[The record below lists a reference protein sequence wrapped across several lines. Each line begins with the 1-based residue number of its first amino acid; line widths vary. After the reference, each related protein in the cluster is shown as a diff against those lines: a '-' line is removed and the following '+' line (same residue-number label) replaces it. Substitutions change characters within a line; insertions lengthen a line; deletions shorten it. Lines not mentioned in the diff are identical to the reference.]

1 VYQESNSPCPC
12 RIFANTDADGLGPG
26 GFGAQVTVT
35 SMNVNTF
42 DSIPPQSARTV
53 DSEANLAWD
62 RSGGPHNGRLYLG
75 YDHHAQG
82 HPFFG
87 SDGPQPGAAEYD
99 GIFYPALDLSYDL
112 VKDIV
117 IIPDKQKS
125 AYVQLLTEKLTAFSL
140 GENRFIYLP
149 EDSTAI
155 NQPTAGYY
163 QLLYNGKARALAK
176 HWKQVQNNGKAEEN
190 LTIYRQ
196 YDSWYLEMNNRY
208 LPIHSQKSLL
218 KAFGA
223 GDKGLRNILHSKNI
237 SFKKHPAAALTAAA
251 ELLSQSNK

>member
-1 VYQESNSPCPC
+1 MTMNPKRLLCPT
-12 RIFANTDADGLGPG
+12 ILLGLILSHPPAAAQQAILAYTGSSAAEWRLYNGP
-26 GFGAQVTVT
+26 
-35 SMNVNTF
+35 
-42 DSIPPQSARTV
+42 
-53 DSEANLAWD
+53 
-62 RSGGPHNGRLYLG
+62 LYLG

-87 SDGPQPGAAEYD
+87 SGGPQPGAADYD
-99 GIFYPALDLSYDL
+99 GIFFPALNLSYDL

-140 GENRFIYLP
+140 GEDKFIYLP
-149 EDSTAI
+149 ADSTATG
-155 NQPTAGYY
+155 QPTAGYY

-208 LPIHSQKSLL
+208 LLIHSQKSLL

-237 SFKKHPAAALTAAA
+237 SFKKDPVAALTAAA